1 MKMAP
6 ENTQKG
12 VVQSDELYH
21 VNGVVYIEANLKINE
36 LRVLMAIVQHLQGAI
51 LFKVRRR
58 VQKGPLPEVFL
69 PERKVVPDLPDVR
82 VVTIPVLD
90 FHFGLNNGKRLREC
104 LEALC
109 HTRIA
114 FPEGRKN
121 DTAGSLIVN
130 NFPGL
135 ISGFSFPPYA
145 SSVDVYLSD
154 PLIERLLLTE
164 EGYSHYSRSR
174 ALSITNKYTV
184 RVYWLICSWR
194 SKGGFCISLDGFRKL
209 LSLGK
214 GYEKAS
220 NIVARILEPSKADF
234 ESAFP
239 ISFQYRFHESDG
251 GTKIV
256 FKIKVPLPE
265 TEVRQRKKEAYEFC
279 ANLLAKS
286 GIDRSLLL
294 PLLDS
299 LDCEDIRLFVLKVT
313 ELCRFLSS
321 SKGIKDHNRYFLS
334 SMQNWL
340 EDWTLRYQDIGG

>member
-145 SSVDVYLSD
+145 SFVDVYLSD

-164 EGYSHYSRSR
+164 EGYSHYSRSK
-174 ALSITNKYTV
+174 ALSITNK
-184 RVYWLICSWR
+184 
-194 SKGGFCISLDGFRKL
+194 
-209 LSLGK
+209 
-214 GYEKAS
+214 
-220 NIVARILEPSKADF
+220 
-234 ESAFP
+234 
-239 ISFQYRFHESDG
+239 
-251 GTKIV
+251 
-256 FKIKVPLPE
+256 
-265 TEVRQRKKEAYEFC
+265 
-279 ANLLAKS
+279 
-286 GIDRSLLL
+286 
-294 PLLDS
+294 
-299 LDCEDIRLFVLKVT
+299 
-313 ELCRFLSS
+313 
-321 SKGIKDHNRYFLS
+321 
-334 SMQNWL
+334 
-340 EDWTLRYQDIGG
+340 